1 MWKETMDLADLLE
14 CSICLEQLN
23 ESNKVLPCQHTFCTK
38 CLKDVFH
45 KKSEL
50 ICPECRKPVE
60 VSIDSLPPNILANRI
75 LEGINNAKTRQEP
88 KLLEP
93 TRVQPALPFPKRPS
107 SKSDLIKKPPAPVP
121 HESRDVKATSSQ
133 SHVPLTLSQNLPN
146 SQKLSS
152 SSSSGQS
159 SITPAKKTS
168 QSSSQILA
176 NATNQM
182 VFSQPAPVSFSGNC
196 AVQKPKMISP
206 ATETPVLLSPA
217 HAPIPGN
224 HSTNPFIDLISPTSQ
239 NNKPADNSDLSQS
252 FSILQIYPKKSS
264 VNGKAPQPEPRV
276 NTNVLTTTNDQNLI
290 QSLPLPAQP
299 APKPPIEPPRVPE
312 RPKHTLGLET
322 TKLWQLSPRALID
335 PPVAVEK
342 ENPST
347 SHFSGTLYRAFYD
360 YSATQHDELSL
371 KKGDLYFVTEQCHDG
386 WYKGKSLKSGKS
398 GVFPGNHVHEH
409 DPKQAK
415 KAKRKESMNVQ
426 EVNLIDLSDEEQRAI
441 EKESQES
448 DAERLEKL
456 KKIRDTLRQNHQQNV
471 VRAQAG
477 AVGHVKSAKGE
488 RYRCIVAF
496 PASSEYEIDLQH
508 GDIISLVKRR
518 DDGWCKGTLHRTG
531 KTGLFPASFVE
542 KI

>member
-1 MWKETMDLADLLE
+1 MWKDAMDLADLLE

-23 ESNKVLPCQHTFCTK
+23 ESNKVLPCQHTFCTQ
-38 CLKDVFH
+38 CLKDIFK

-50 ICPECRKPVE
+50 ICPECRKPVD

-75 LEGINNAKTRQEP
+75 LEGMSNAKTKSET

-93 TRVQPALPFPKRPS
+93 TKVHPALPFPKRPS
-107 SKSDLIKKPPAPVP
+107 SKIEANKKPPAPTP
-121 HESRDVKATSSQ
+121 AESKDHKSQNYQNISSTTSSQ
-133 SHVPLTLSQNLPN
+133 AVPTPPRM
-146 SQKLSS
+146 SS
-152 SSSSGQS
+152 S
-159 SITPAKKTS
+159 TS
-168 QSSSQILA
+168 QGYNNVTPIKIPSQIPPQIPP
-176 NATNQM
+176 NPVTQM
-182 VFSQPAPVSFSGNC
+182 VFSQPGPIPFSGNSSSN
-196 AVQKPKMISP
+196 KPKKSSLVSDSP
-206 ATETPVLLSPA
+206 MLLSPT

-224 HSTNPFIDLISPTSQ
+224 HSTNPFIDLISTSTQ
-239 NNKPADNSDLSQS
+239 NEKQKENSDISQS
-252 FSILQIYPKKSS
+252 FSILQIFPKKSS
-264 VNGKAPQPEPRV
+264 SSKAPQPEPR
-276 NTNVLTTTNDQNLI
+276 TYKNVLTTTNDQNLI

-299 APKPPIEPPRVPE
+299 APKPPLEPPRVPE

-335 PPVAVEK
+335 PPISVSK

-347 SHFSGTLYRAFYD
+347 SHFSGTLFRALYD
-360 YSATQHDELSL
+360 YNSTQQDELSL

-386 WYKGKSLKSGKS
+386 WFKGKSLKSGKS
-398 GVFPGNHVHEH
+398 GVFPGNHVQEH
-409 DPKQAK
+409 DHKQTK
-415 KAKRKESMNVQ
+415 KSKRKESVNVH
-426 EVNLIDLSDEEQRAI
+426 EVNLIDLSDEEHRAI
-441 EKESQES
+441 DEENQES

-471 VRAQAG
+471 VRSQAG
-477 AVGHVKSAKGE
+477 ATGHVKSKGE
-488 RYRCIVAF
+488 RYRCVVAF

-508 GDIISLVKRR
+508 GDVISLVKRR

>member
-1 MWKETMDLADLLE
+1 MDLADLLE

-23 ESNKVLPCQHTFCTK
+23 ESNKVLPCQHTFCTQ
-38 CLKDVFH
+38 CLKDIFK

-50 ICPECRKPVE
+50 ICPECRKPVD

-75 LEGINNAKTRQEP
+75 LEGMNNAKSKCEP

-93 TRVQPALPFPKRPS
+93 TKVQPALPFPKRPS
-107 SKSDLIKKPPAPVP
+107 SKVETIKKPPAPAP
-121 HESRDVKATSSQ
+121 DETKDLHIKSQNYQNISSPISSQ
-133 SHVPLTLSQNLPN
+133 PVPTPTRM
-146 SQKLSS
+146 SS
-152 SSSSGQS
+152 SSSQNYNNV
-159 SITPAKKTS
+159 TPIKVPS
-168 QSSSQILA
+168 QVT
-176 NATNQM
+176 TNPTTQM
-182 VFSQPAPVSFSGNC
+182 VLSQTSPINFSGNTSTLP
-196 AVQKPKMISP
+196 QKKPSP
-206 ATETPVLLSPA
+206 QTDSPMLLSPT

-224 HSTNPFIDLISPTSQ
+224 HSTNPFIDLIDSPQ
-239 NNKPADNSDLSQS
+239 NDKQKENSDISQT
-252 FSILQIYPKKSS
+252 FSILQIFPKKASTSS
-264 VNGKAPQPEPRV
+264 KAPQPEPRIHK
-276 NTNVLTTTNDQNLI
+276 NVLTTTNDQNLI

-299 APKPPIEPPRVPE
+299 APKPPLEPPQVPE

-335 PPVAVEK
+335 PPVSLSK

-347 SHFSGTLYRAFYD
+347 SHFSGTLYRALYD
-360 YSATQHDELSL
+360 YNSTQHDELSL

-386 WYKGKSLKSGKS
+386 WFKGKSLKSGKS
-398 GVFPGNHVHEH
+398 GVFPGNHVQEH
-409 DPKQAK
+409 DHKQAK
-415 KAKRKESMNVQ
+415 KSKRKESINVH
-426 EVNLIDLSDEEQRAI
+426 EVNLIDLSDEEHRAM
-441 EKESQES
+441 EEEYQES

-456 KKIRDTLRQNHQQNV
+456 KKIRDTLRQTHQQNV

-477 AVGHVKSAKGE
+477 ATGHVKSKGE

-496 PASSEYEIDLQH
+496 PASSDYEIDLQH
-508 GDIISLVKRR
+508 GDVISLVKRR